1 MKRYEHQ
8 LVDDEQSV
16 SHGAFAIVDNKI
28 GRVIG
33 HLGNRMVADQVVA
46 ELNKMEAAN
55 VA

>member
-8 LVDDEQSV
+8 LVDDEDCLQ
-16 SHGAFAIVDNKI
+16 HGKFAIIDNKL
-28 GRVIG
+28 GRGIG
-33 HLGNRMVADQVVA
+33 HLGNRMVADQVVS